1 MKTKSVLFFTASFL
15 ALTLASCGQGDNH
28 TPGAA
33 TSESI
38 ASVTSSASK
47 SETSSTPSSSATS
60 TATSDA
66 GSTEKTTIEGLSV
79 FTYGRFMDADNV
91 KKIRDD
97 FDAYCDSLSIEV
109 TGQIW
114 AGDDSSKVADFDAAV
129 QAYNEEQNNPKIDI
143 ILGAKGNLGAGTYV
157 GDHFTA
163 LTRDDATDYVT
174 MSTYVG
180 EEEKTERRIY
190 IANDSAHLEAV
201 KLLVKSAANYD
212 MEEEPETSSESS
224 SVTPVESSEEST
236 ESSSAPVESSE
247 ESTES
252 SETSVTSSEESSE
265 SAPTTLD
272 QLTVFCYKN
281 AVTEEQMRDLSA
293 EFDAYLSTNDVTIT
307 NLNWVLDI
315 TGKMADLSTGLETY
329 DTEHPTATVD
339 IILGARASFTTDYCK
354 ERFVYSPDD
363 ATGRMTIGSS
373 SNRLIAYNKNSSNG
387 EAITLL
393 MNCFLPNYD
402 FNFNS

>member
-1 MKTKSVLFFTASFL
+1 MKTKSVLLFTASFL

-33 TSESI
+33 TSEPI

-47 SETSSTPSSSATS
+47 SETSSTPSSSA
-60 TATSDA
+60 ASDA
-66 GSTEKTTIEGLSV
+66 SSTEKTTIEGLSV
-79 FTYGRFMDADNV
+79 FAYGRFMDANNV

-129 QAYNEEQNNPKIDI
+129 QAYNEEQSNPKIDI

-157 GDHFTA
+157 GDHFTV

-224 SVTPVESSEEST
+224 SVTPIESSE
-236 ESSSAPVESSE
+236 
-247 ESTES
+247 ES

-281 AVTEEQMRDLSA
+281 AVTKEQMGDLSVA
-293 EFDAYLSTNDVTIT
+293 FDAYLSTNDVTIT
-307 NLNWVLDI
+307 NLKWVLDI